1 MSAKNT
7 TFKRNLPVKLT
18 DAEVRKCKPKDKGY
32 RVFDSTVTG
41 LCLNVGVSG
50 LKSWSL
56 FYTNRDNK
64 RQNYRFGSTSQY
76 NASEAKDEAR
86 KLLNSIAGGADP
98 VAKKQAAKAFKKA
111 SESRTLSKYL
121 NGAYWDEH
129 LSKQKSGEATRKRI
143 AASYNQFLNAD
154 MAKLTPAILNK
165 HRTERYDAGIKPQTL
180 NRERVALHAL
190 LAAAVKDKLIT
201 SNPADAENH
210 PKLKAV
216 DDKRVRYLGQHDEHS
231 DHAEGERT
239 RFMAALSATPAQT
252 QAIVG
257 LCMETGMRRGEI
269 FNLTWGAVSLKKR
282 VRTVDAHTAKGDKR
296 RDIGLNDKAT
306 AILTKWKRGQGNVTR
321 LDGLVFPSHTG
332 RKLTTIRTTWNT
344 LVTTAQV
351 EDFKFH
357 DIRHDVASRLVMA
370 GVSLYEVAAILGHS
384 DVSMTQRYAH
394 LAPGK
399 LHKNM
404 DVL

>member
-1 MSAKNT
+1 
-7 TFKRNLPVKLT
+7 
-18 DAEVRKCKPKDKGY
+18 
-32 RVFDSTVTG
+32 
-41 LCLNVGVSG
+41 
-50 LKSWSL
+50 
-56 FYTNRDNK
+56 DNK

-98 VAKKQAAKAFKKA
+98 VAEKQAAKAFKKA

-129 LSKQKSGEATRKRI
+129 LSARKSGQATKDRI
-143 AASYNQFLNAD
+143 TASYEPFLDTD
-154 MAKLTPAILNK
+154 MAKLTPAMLNK
-165 HRTERYDAGIKPQTL
+165 HRTDRRNTGIKPQTL
-180 NRERVALHAL
+180 NRERVAIHAL
-190 LAAAVKDKLIT
+190 FVQAIKDKLIT
-201 SNPADAENH
+201 SNPADAEH
-210 PKLKAV
+210 HEKLKEV
-216 DDKRVRYLGQHDEHS
+216 DAKRVRYLGMKDEHENHPS
-231 DHAEGERT
+231 GERE
-239 RFMAALSATPAQT
+239 RFTAALESTPAQT

-257 LCMETGMRRGEI
+257 LCMETGMRRNEI
-269 FNLTWGAVSLKKR
+269 FTLKWDAVSLKN
-282 VRTVDAHTAKGDKR
+282 RTVTVHAHFAKADKR

-332 RKLTTIRTTWNT
+332 KQLTTIRTTWNT
-344 LVTTAQV
+344 LTRNAQV

-384 DVSMTQRYAH
+384 DVS
-394 LAPGK
+394 
-399 LHKNM
+399 
-404 DVL
+404 